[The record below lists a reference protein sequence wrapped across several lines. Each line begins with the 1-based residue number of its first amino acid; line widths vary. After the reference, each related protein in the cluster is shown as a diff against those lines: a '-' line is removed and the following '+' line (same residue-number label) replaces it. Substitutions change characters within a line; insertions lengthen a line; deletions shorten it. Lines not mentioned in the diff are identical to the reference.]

1 MIGYPPLIA
10 LVYADVEGL
19 RQLAGQLGIKVH
31 PVRIEETRGNKR
43 SVGADIDLHGL
54 SGLHVLPVTPGVKT
68 TLERDREARKIYELQ
83 EDPTTLLRD
92 VIDALDRRHQLI
104 HGLEELPAPRVA
116 LRHRVLF
123 ALHGVSGRRE
133 NAHDPVTEALS
144 RLIDAKRDEYASI
157 NTDEYVLAEGN
168 WELHANRTRSL
179 RLARLRLM
187 KSKRTS
193 GSMQTPP
200 GVRLNIT
207 LSGITLSPEGEARFR
222 RRSFRRQRLG

>member
-133 NAHDPVTEALS
+133 NAHDPVTEARS
-144 RLIDAKRDEYASI
+144 RLIDATRDE
-157 NTDEYVLAEGN
+157 
-168 WELHANRTRSL
+168 
-179 RLARLRLM
+179 
-187 KSKRTS
+187 
-193 GSMQTPP
+193 
-200 GVRLNIT
+200 
-207 LSGITLSPEGEARFR
+207 
-222 RRSFRRQRLG
+222 